1 MNIYVLLLILLFSYI
16 LKGIIWFIFDIF
28 VFKSKYYNVIQ
39 VIFSIGLWPI
49 ASLIRTFNLIK
60 NYINK

>member
-1 MNIYVLLLILLFSYI
+1 MNIYVLLLIFIFFYI
-16 LKGIIWFIFDIF
+16 LKGGIWFAFDIF

-39 VIFSIGLWPI
+39 VVFSIGLWPI